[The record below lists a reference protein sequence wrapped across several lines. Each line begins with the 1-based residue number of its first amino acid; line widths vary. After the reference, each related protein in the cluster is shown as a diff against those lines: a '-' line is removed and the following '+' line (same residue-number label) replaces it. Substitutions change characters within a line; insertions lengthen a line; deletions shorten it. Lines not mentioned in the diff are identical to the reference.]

1 MAANS
6 KRRWRVGFDDAY
18 FPSSLLNL
26 VVRHDT
32 GRPPLTRLTILTPKA
47 APMRKRLH
55 IQLGDQTTRTEEL
68 HGVAIA
74 EAGRYYIAKTL
85 LENGVATVDPLS
97 ADNPLIF
104 SAGPFAGTNFS
115 NANRLSVG
123 CKSPLTGGIKEANA
137 GGTFAVAMGNME
149 IAGITLYGASDDW
162 TVIFIGK
169 DDVIR
174 FDDASPYMGKGNIEA
189 AEMLH
194 EKYGKKVSLGIC
206 GPVGEYQG
214 LLSGISFSDTD
225 NRPTRLAARGGVGA
239 VMGSKKVKAI
249 VVEKFKMPPLHDR
262 AKVMGAIKT
271 YGKELGEQ
279 VAVQS
284 MSSLGTAMVADLT
297 NHIGGL
303 PVRNFSAGRL
313 TESDDEVLL
322 LGGDHIFERNTAR
335 GGTTSHAC
343 MPGCL
348 IKCSNVYAGEDGEEI
363 TSPLEYETICL
374 LGSNC
379 GLKDPDD
386 VARLNAMANDMGV
399 DTIEL
404 GATLAILMDAGH
416 TAFGDY
422 DFMVEAIEDIRDGN
436 ERGRLLA
443 QGTARVGEH
452 FGIKRL
458 PVIKKQALSAY
469 DPRVIEVTGV
479 SMMLTAQG
487 ADHTTGN
494 LPGFDCK
501 GKSVKELTEQSFQ
514 IQINSAIADSTG
526 LCLFGRTVTDTHHK
540 LITDAINDCHGTT
553 LEPSY
558 LTTIAR
564 DALRLEFEFNRAAG
578 FTVEDDEL
586 PAFFHDEALPPT
598 NRAARLNSAEVNQYR
613 AELLGL
619 ETAQATN

>member
-1 MAANS
+1 
-6 KRRWRVGFDDAY
+6 
-18 FPSSLLNL
+18 
-26 VVRHDT
+26 
-32 GRPPLTRLTILTPKA
+32 
-47 APMRKRLH
+47 MRKYLH
-55 IQLGDQTTRTEEL
+55 FNLGDHSVKTDEL
-68 HGVAIA
+68 HGEIIA
-74 EAGRYYIAKTL
+74 EAGRYLIARTL
-85 LENGVATVDPLS
+85 LESGVATVDPWS

-123 CKSPLTGGIKEANA
+123 CKSPLTGGIKEANV
-137 GGTFAVAMGNME
+137 GGTFAVAMGNLE
-149 IAGITLYGASDDW
+149 IAGLTLHGASDDW

-169 DDVIR
+169 DNVIR
-174 FDDASPYMGKGNIEA
+174 FDDAAPYMGKGNIEA
-189 AEMLH
+189 AKMLH
-194 EKYGKKVSLGIC
+194 EKYGKKISLSLC
-206 GPVGEYQG
+206 GPVGEYGG
-214 LLSGISFSDTD
+214 LLAGISFSDTD

-239 VMGSKKVKAI
+239 VMGTKKVKAI
-249 VVEKFKMPPLHDR
+249 VVEKFKMPPMHDLR
-262 AKVMGAIKT
+262 KVMGSIKT

-284 MSSLGTAMVADLT
+284 MSKLGTAMVADLT

-313 TESDDEVLL
+313 TESDDEVLM

-348 IKCSNVYAGEDGEEI
+348 IKCSNVYMGEDGEEI

-379 GLKDPDD
+379 GLKDPDQ
-386 VARLNAMANDMGV
+386 VARLNAMANDLGI

-404 GATLAILMDAGH
+404 GATLGILMDDGQAE
-416 TAFGDY
+416 FGDY
-422 DFMVEAIEDIRDGN
+422 EFMVQAIEDIAAGN
-436 ERGRLLA
+436 ERGKLLA

-501 GKSVKELTEQSFQ
+501 DKSVKELAEQSFQ
-514 IQINSAIADSTG
+514 VQINSAIADSTG
-526 LCLFGRTVTDTHHK
+526 LCLFGRTVTDTHHE
-540 LITDAINDCHGTT
+540 LIIDAINDAHNTELDYDFLKRIAVET
-553 LEPSY
+553 LKMEH
-558 LTTIAR
+558 L
-564 DALRLEFEFNRAAG
+564 FNKAAG
-578 FTVEDDEL
+578 FTDEDDEL
-586 PAFFHDEALPPT
+586 PAFFRDEALPPT
-598 NRAARLNSAEVNQYR
+598 NRAARLNSAEINQYR
-613 AELLGL
+613 NEWLGL
-619 ETAQATN
+619 